1 MAPQNPNY
9 AKIKIIFNF
18 MTQQEALDILK
29 TGRSVFLTGAAGTGK
44 TFVLNQ
50 YIQYLKSHAIYP
62 VITASTGIAATHLGG
77 QTIHSWSGIGIYE
90 KFDSLILEKLKQ
102 NKTLLKRYKSISIL
116 ILDEISM
123 LHASRLDMINILFKT
138 FLKKENA
145 FSEIQVI
152 FCGDFFQLPPVIR
165 GEGAEIN
172 EKYLAYSAKTWEELN
187 PIICYL
193 TENYRQE
200 KDELNDLLNDIRL
213 ENNMPEIYERLFN
226 KISEN
231 NKLENDLEKN
241 ILSEENLEQNLNK
254 IKDTNE
260 VKEVKEIIKLYTHN
274 MNVDIINLEKYHSLN
289 KNGVELIFEMKS
301 FGKANVVANLK
312 ASCLALEIL
321 KLKVGTKVIFIRNDL
336 NQKYQNGTLAEIIGF
351 DILNMPI
358 VKTFSGEEFAVTAET
373 WEYMNEDGN
382 KLIASISQ
390 IPLRYAWAITIHKS
404 QGMTLDEAEIDLS
417 KAFGSGMGYVALSR
431 VKKLANIKL
440 LGLHPQALKINNSVL
455 KKDNVFKEKSL
466 KTEKVLQKYY
476 QEILNSETREI
487 NLIKNK
493 ILTKKHDD
501 FILKCGGDLRE
512 NSITEK

>member
-1 MAPQNPNY
+1 
-9 AKIKIIFNF
+9 
-18 MTQQEALDILK
+18 MTQEETLDILK

-90 KFDSLILEKLKQ
+90 KLDPIILDKLRQ
-102 NKTLLKRYKSISIL
+102 NKTLLKRYRHVKIL

-123 LHASRLDMINILFKT
+123 LHASRLDMINTLFKT

-145 FSEIQVI
+145 LSEIQII
-152 FCGDFFQLPPVIR
+152 FCGDFFQLPPVVR
-165 GEGAEIN
+165 GENVEID
-172 EKYLAYSAKTWEELN
+172 EKYFAYSAKTWQELN
-187 PIICYL
+187 PVICYL

-200 KDELNDLLNDIRL
+200 KDELKDLLNKIRL
-213 ENNMPEIYERLFN
+213 EKDMPEVYERLTN
-226 KISEN
+226 KISN
-231 NKLENDLEKN
+231 NNLIKKN
-241 ILSEENLEQNLNK
+241 IDKTNILTKPELEILKETKIGEEK
-254 IKDTNE
+254 
-260 VKEVKEIIKLYTHN
+260 KEIIKLYTHN
-274 MNVDIINLEKYHSLN
+274 MNVDIINLEKYNSLN
-289 KNGVELIFEMKS
+289 KELPELVFEMQS
-301 FGKANVVANLK
+301 FGKANLIATLK

-373 WEYMNEDGN
+373 WEYLNEDGN
-382 KLIASISQ
+382 KLMASISQ

-417 KAFGSGMGYVALSR
+417 KAFSSGMGYVALSR
-431 VKKLANIKL
+431 VKKLTNIKL
-440 LGLHPQALKINNSVL
+440 LGLHPQALKINHAVL
-455 KKDNVFKEKSL
+455 KQDNIFKEKSL
-466 KTEKVLQKYY
+466 NTEKILQKYY
-476 QEILNSETREI
+476 QESLNPETGEI

-493 ILTKKHDD
+493 ILSKKHND

-512 NSITEK
+512 NSIIEK